1 MNMRCRALGVAVVL
15 CALAGTTAGIARAQS
30 PGELRSTGAPEG
42 PAVPARLA
50 EMPVTPAG
58 KDWAVSLQPAPAPSF
73 SQNPKAFLLAKGFD
87 VSFSWAQFYQGVMS
101 GDPEDMGGYSGRVAL
116 GLTVDGEKIGL
127 WRGFSI
133 SAIGEA
139 VYGDTVLIR
148 NPILLPVNTAIL
160 FPAFGG
166 QDAGVSVTVNQR
178 FGERATL
185 TAGKI
190 NLSTILNRA
199 PLLGGGGVDTFMNVM
214 VAAPVSGITPPYLTG
229 AILNVASSPLRYT
242 VMVYDPR
249 NAQSSDVWTDPFAE
263 GVVISVSAMRP
274 VPIKGLLGTH
284 TLRGAYNTGSATD
297 LREIPELFRPGGPT
311 APLSTKQGS
320 YYASY
325 TFTQNLVQRVPDRPM
340 TQSWGLFGQIGF
352 SDSNPNPVAAQ
363 GYLGFGGSSL
373 LADRPFDRF
382 GVAFFWLS
390 FSDELRGP
398 LNEILGA
405 GLRTERGAE
414 MFYNYAVRPWLRL
427 TPSLQ
432 VVRQGLPGRTA
443 VLGAFRAEVR
453 F

>member
-1 MNMRCRALGVAVVL
+1 VNRSHRALGVAVVL
-15 CALAGTTAGIARAQS
+15 CALADTTTGIARAQS
-30 PGELRSTGAPEG
+30 PGETPSVGLTASPAAP
-42 PAVPARLA
+42 
-50 EMPVTPAG
+50 T
-58 KDWAVSLQPAPAPSF
+58 PAPSF
-73 SQNPKAFLLAKGFD
+73 RQNPKAFLLAKGFD
-87 VSFSWAQFYQGVMS
+87 VSFSWAQFYQGVLS

-148 NPILLPVNTAIL
+148 NPILLPINTAIL

-190 NLSTILNRA
+190 NLSTILSRA

-249 NAQSSDVWTDPFAE
+249 NAQSSDVWQRLFAD
-263 GVVISVSAMRP
+263 GVVVSVAAMRP

-297 LREIPELFRPGGPT
+297 LREIPELIRPGGPT

-320 YYASY
+320 YYVSY
-325 TFTQNLVQRVPDRPM
+325 TFTQNLVQRVPAQPM
-340 TQSWGLFGQIGF
+340 TQSWGLFGQFGF
-352 SDSNPNPVAAQ
+352 SDANPNPVGAH
-363 GYLGFGGSSL
+363 GYLGFGGTSL
-373 LADRPFDRF
+373 LANRPLDRF
-382 GVAFFWLS
+382 GVAYFWLS
-390 FSDELRGP
+390 FSDELRRPIG
-398 LNEILGA
+398 EILGA
-405 GLRTERGAE
+405 GVRTERGVE
-414 MFYNYAVRPWLRL
+414 LFYNYAVRPWLRL
-427 TPSLQ
+427 TPDLQ
-432 VVRQGLPGRTA
+432 IVRQGLPGRTA
-443 VLGAFRAEVR
+443 IVGGFRAELR

>member
-1 MNMRCRALGVAVVL
+1 MSATRAGL
-15 CALAGTTAGIARAQS
+15 
-30 PGELRSTGAPEG
+30 
-42 PAVPARLA
+42 
-50 EMPVTPAG
+50 
-58 KDWAVSLQPAPAPSF
+58 DWAVSFQPAPTPSF
-73 SQNPKAFLLAKGFD
+73 GQNPKAFLRAKGFD

-101 GDPEDMGGYSGRVAL
+101 GDPEDMSAFSGRVAL

-127 WRGFSI
+127 WRGFSL
-133 SAIGEA
+133 SANGEA
-139 VYGDTVLIR
+139 VYGDTALVR
-148 NPILLPVNTAIL
+148 TPILLPVNTALL

-166 QDAGVSVTVNQR
+166 HDAGVSVTVSQR
-178 FGERATL
+178 FGQRATL

-190 NLSTILNRA
+190 NLSTILSRA

-249 NAQSSDVWTDPFAE
+249 NAQSLDVWQHPFAE

-284 TLRGAYNTGSATD
+284 TLRGAYNTASATD
-297 LREIPELFRPGGPT
+297 LRDIPDLLPPGDPVEPVG
-311 APLSTKQGS
+311 TKQGS
-320 YYASY
+320 YYVSY
-325 TFTQNLVQRVPDRPM
+325 TFTQNLVQRVPTQPM
-340 TQSWGLFGQIGF
+340 TQSWGLFGQFGF
-352 SDSNPNPVAAQ
+352 SDSNPNPIAAH

-373 LADRPFDRF
+373 LANRPTDRF
-382 GVAFFWLS
+382 GVAFFWLA

-398 LNEILGA
+398 LNEFLGA

-414 MFYNYAVRPWLRL
+414 LFYNYAARPWWRL
-427 TPSLQ
+427 TPDVQ
-432 VVRQGLPGRTA
+432 IVRQGLPGRTA
-443 VLGAFRAEVR
+443 VVGALRAEVR